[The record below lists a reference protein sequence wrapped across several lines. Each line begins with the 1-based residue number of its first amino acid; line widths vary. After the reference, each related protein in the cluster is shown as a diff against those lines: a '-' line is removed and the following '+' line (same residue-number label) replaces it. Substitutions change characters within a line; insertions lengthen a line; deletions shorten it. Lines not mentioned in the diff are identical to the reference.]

1 MGDTVLLDTLEILR
15 KSGSK
20 IPEQVWKNAENAI
33 LDALLP
39 QMTVGSERPCE
50 ELDFKEY
57 LLNIGSKLKAITL
70 IFQQIVKN
78 LGCDEF
84 HSNKRISKNH
94 AVYLLL
100 LCGEHSIDDRWTTEE
115 TIRCSEE
122 LISLLCKLWSCK
134 SISQMLIGD
143 ESRQEYFGLF
153 SAALLFL
160 RPKLQKN
167 TWKTYPAAVSCY
179 QWLLFQVKVTKPC
192 VCICMHSDFCTK
204 SIILFLMEWIVLHG
218 SQRSACSICGGCQDK

>member
-15 KSGSK
+15 KSGNK
-20 IPEQVWKNAENAI
+20 IPEQVWGNVENAI
-33 LDALLP
+33 LDAFLP
-39 QMTVGSERPCE
+39 QMTVGNERPCE
-50 ELDFKEY
+50 KLDFKEY

-84 HSNKRISKNH
+84 HSSKRISKNH

-100 LCGEHSIDDRWTTEE
+100 LCGEHSIDDKWTTEE
-115 TIRCSEE
+115 TIKYSEE
-122 LISLLCKLWSCK
+122 LLSLLCKLWNCK
-134 SISQMLIGD
+134 SISLMLIGD

-153 SAALLFL
+153 SAALLSL

-179 QWLLFQVKVTKPC
+179 QWLLFQVKVT
-192 VCICMHSDFCTK
+192 T
-204 SIILFLMEWIVLHG
+204 
-218 SQRSACSICGGCQDK
+218 

>member
-1 MGDTVLLDTLEILR
+1 MGDIVLLDTLEILR
-15 KSGSK
+15 KTGSK
-20 IPEQVWKNAENAI
+20 IPEQVWGNVENAI
-33 LDALLP
+33 LDAFLP

-57 LLNIGSKLKAITL
+57 LLNIGSKLKAIML

-84 HSNKRISKNH
+84 HGNKRISKNH

-100 LCGEHSIDDRWTTEE
+100 LCGEHSSGDKWTTEE
-115 TIRCSEE
+115 TVRHSEE

-134 SISQMLIGD
+134 SISQMLIGG
-143 ESRQEYFGLF
+143 ESREEYFGLF
-153 SAALLFL
+153 SAVLLSL

-179 QWLLFQVKVTKPC
+179 QWLLFQVKVII
-192 VCICMHSDFCTK
+192 CICIHSDFCTK
-204 SIILFLMEWIVLHG
+204 SIILFLIELIALHG
-218 SQRSACSICGGCQDK
+218 S